1 LRRQAN
7 QADRKEESSMTSTA
21 ATDTVPAARTTRT
34 DSGTANTV
42 AKTRRSRTS
51 SDEENNGNARY
62 FLAKANGDGGS
73 PAFDREVASEGE
85 ALVEALRL
93 GVTFYE
99 VQEFRVVP
107 DFAGRKPQLN
117 KEVVTGKQSL

>member
-1 LRRQAN
+1 
-7 QADRKEESSMTSTA
+7 MTSTA

-34 DSGTANTV
+34 DSGAENTV

-51 SDEENNGNARY
+51 SDEENNGNARF

-85 ALVEALRL
+85 VLVEALRL

-117 KEVVTGKQSL
+117 KEAVKGR

>member
-1 LRRQAN
+1 
-7 QADRKEESSMTSTA
+7 MTSTA
-21 ATDTVPAARTTRT
+21 ATDTAARTTRT
-34 DSGTANTV
+34 DNGAENTV

-51 SDEENNGNARY
+51 SDEENSGNARY
-62 FLAKANGDGGS
+62 FLAKANGDGGG

-107 DFAGRKPQLN
+107 DFAGKKPQLN
-117 KEVVTGKQSL
+117 KEVVTGK

>member
-1 LRRQAN
+1 
-7 QADRKEESSMTSTA
+7 MTSTA

-34 DSGTANTV
+34 DSGAENTA
-42 AKTRRSRTS
+42 AKTRRSRIS
-51 SDEENNGNARY
+51 SDEESNGNARY
-62 FLAKANGDGGS
+62 FLAKANGGGDS
-73 PAFDREVASEGE
+73 PALDREVASEGE

-117 KEVVTGKQSL
+117 KEVVTGK

>member
-34 DSGTANTV
+34 DSGAENTV

-51 SDEENNGNARY
+51 SDEENNGNARF

-85 ALVEALRL
+85 VLVEALRL

-117 KEVVTGKQSL
+117 KEVVTGK

>member
-1 LRRQAN
+1 
-7 QADRKEESSMTSTA
+7 MTSTA
-21 ATDTVPAARTTRT
+21 ATDTVPDARTTRT
-34 DSGTANTV
+34 GSGAENTV
-42 AKTRRSRTS
+42 ANKKRRSRTS
-51 SDEENNGNARY
+51 SDEDNSGNARY
-62 FLAKANGDGGS
+62 FVAKANGSGDS

-117 KEVVTGKQSL
+117 KEVVAGK